1 MKTEGYFLWY
11 VVISYS
17 KGEQAAS
24 RFRNEFLSALNL
36 LKTENNEM
44 HHHRHDYHPA
54 FTG

>member
-1 MKTEGYFLWY
+1 MKTEVFFLWY

-17 KGEQAAS
+17 KGEQAAR
-24 RFRNEFLSALNL
+24 RFINEFLSALNL

-44 HHHRHDYHPA
+44 HHHRHHHPA